1 MLIDGAEGSAKMRMD
16 LFGKA
21 STIEELDETK
31 YEKPEDGIP
40 KTDLAE
46 GVQDSLGLAD
56 TALQASDIEG
66 KLDTSTFTAY
76 SSAHAND
83 DVTPYTGGTGISVS
97 NHQISC
103 TGDITPYTAGSN
115 ITVTG
120 HSIGVSDSFAST
132 VNGKLDASATTN
144 WDVTPYTAGA
154 NISIANHVISGKDWS
169 NDIDSAIR
177 SELKEAMLRSDE
189 IAGGIKP
196 RIFGTNWFDQ
206 SNMLAGKWVSY
217 ENGIL
222 NDHPDYSCSQ
232 LTPIEENTTYHAK
245 NATNG
250 SQIAFYDINLDFVG
264 GALLYNQPDT
274 EFQTPAG
281 ARFARYCTET
291 ANLTNFY
298 VVKDPTIMRKD
309 TYHFRGWYEGIEILV
324 AKDGSGDFTT
334 LTEAA
339 TYAVDGDVIHVK
351 AGVYDNEAVQLFG
364 KTVTVYGD
372 GCLNTIIKNGW
383 NTYSKAPIEMATG
396 VLRDIQFYAFDG
408 GSPSQDPSGATAYAL
423 HADSDTSYGKTFTV
437 ERCVFISEKGNSAIG
452 VGIYGGCDYIFRDC
466 IIVGGI
472 STPFF
477 VHDSTNPQYVGVM
490 ELELYNNTFVSFGN
504 GSFGIGT
511 ARLNGTTVYLTACG
525 NSFQDNGPGS
535 LPHLFT
541 DENPSGTATGNT
553 NINVVNWNIKPLN
566 NGNNLPILNGDY
578 QYATKG
584 ADWIDHG
591 TFDAARIPTNL
602 PNVSVA
608 AANYAAEAA
617 AAASGSTLE
626 TQVNKGLAAYKE
638 TYTNVTLIQGDIYS
652 NTLVLEVGQENSS
665 GNGIRLFLN
674 NNSGTF
680 EVAIRSGTW
689 NNWMS
694 GGDVIWMLQTSYG
707 VGVNYGV
714 DVNALV
720 TKANNGT
727 KHLSNFTT
735 QTIGGV
741 DMGGVP
747 GQYPINGS
755 INGRFYFVNS
765 AASGL
770 LTFEA
775 SFSTDQSTQYGGL
788 NDTFVVGKADWT
800 NFDDHKVTPVVT

>member
-1 MLIDGAEGSAKMRMD
+1 MAKKNPAVLWTVDQSLEKGDKEKSRANIGINFNSAADASGNTLTFVSSIDENATTGDLTYKTKSVTVDQSYSGTSSNPASGKSIKEAIDG
-16 LFGKA
+16 
-21 STIEELDETK
+21 LDATNTVNDGFYITQVNET
-31 YEKPEDGIP
+31 DGI
-40 KTDLAE
+40 
-46 GVQDSLGLAD
+46 VSLSMA
-56 TALQASDIEG
+56 AM
-66 KLDTSTFTAY
+66 DTSPTKD
-76 SSAHAND
+76 SKKP
-83 DVTPYTGGTGISVS
+83 VTSGGVW
-97 NHQISC
+97 
-103 TGDITPYTAGSN
+103 YA
-115 ITVTG
+115 
-120 HSIGVSDSFAST
+120 
-132 VNGKLDASATTN
+132 
-144 WDVTPYTAGA
+144 
-154 NISIANHVISGKDWS
+154 
-169 NDIDSAIR
+169 IDSDIR

-189 IAGGIKP
+189 ISGGIKP

-309 TYHFRGWYEGIEILV
+309 TYHFRGWYEGTEILV

-408 GSPSQDPSGATAYAL
+408 GSPSQDPSGATAYAI
-423 HADSDTSYGKTFTV
+423 HVDSDTSYGKTFTV

-452 VGIYGGCDYIFRDC
+452 VGLYGGCDYIFRDC
-466 IIVGGI
+466 IIVGGV

-490 ELELYNNTFVSFGN
+490 ELELYNNAFVSFGN

-525 NSFQDNGPGS
+525 NCLQDNGLGGM
-535 LPHLFT
+535 PHLFT

-553 NINVVNWNIKPLN
+553 NIDVVNWNIKPLN
-566 NGNNLPILNGDY
+566 NGNNLPIFNGDY

-584 ADWIDHG
+584 ANWIDHG
-591 TFDAARIPTNL
+591 TFDAARIPTSL
-602 PNVSVA
+602 PNVSVGAANYASEAA

-680 EVAIRSGTW
+680 EVALRSGTW

-694 GGDVIWMLQTSYG
+694 GGDVIWMLQTSFG
-707 VGVNYGV
+707 VG
-714 DVNALV
+714 VNALV

-741 DMGGVP
+741 DMGGTP
-747 GQYPINGS
+747 GQYPVNGS

-775 SFSTDQSTQYGGL
+775 SFSTDLSTQYGGL

-800 NFDDHKVTPVVT
+800 SFADHKVTPVLT